1 MDKHNALEL
10 VHIAKISCLAS
21 FYLDALHS
29 SFYTFIKKKLSSK
42 SKAVLPKGW
51 MQDWEEYIPLVSAF
65 GLYFT
70 RAEKSASE
78 ELSEET
84 N

>member
-1 MDKHNALEL
+1 MYTKWMDKHNALEL

-42 SKAVLPKGW
+42 SKAVLPKG
-51 MQDWEEYIPLVSAF
+51 
-65 GLYFT
+65 
-70 RAEKSASE
+70 
-78 ELSEET
+78 
-84 N
+84 